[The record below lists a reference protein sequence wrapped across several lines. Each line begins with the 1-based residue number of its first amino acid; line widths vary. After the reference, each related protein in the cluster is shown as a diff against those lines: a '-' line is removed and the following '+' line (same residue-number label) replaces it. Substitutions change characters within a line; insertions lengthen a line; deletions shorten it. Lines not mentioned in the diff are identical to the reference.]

1 MKLRQ
6 TWKLEHSETI
16 DFIFCCRVGF
26 MRHGHLLAEDSPD
39 LLLKTHSAFSLEQVF
54 LNLCQVEL
62 EFFKCSCS
70 YINTGRRLQSYFGD
84 NQSSRRRT
92 EESQVLRKKSSTTT
106 LKFSELCI
114 SAPRKRERTLII
126 NLQHP
131 RFPTLAHF
139 SSRTGSPWNEARL
152 YLLPEV

>member
-1 MKLRQ
+1 MKTRTLRQ
-6 TWKLEHSETI
+6 LILYFVLELVSCDMVIYWQKTLQTSCSKPTLLFLLSKFSSTFVRSSLI
-16 DFIFCCRVGF
+16 SSFVFIAV
-26 MRHGHLLAEDSPD
+26 
-39 LLLKTHSAFSLEQVF
+39 
-54 LNLCQVEL
+54 
-62 EFFKCSCS
+62 S

-139 SSRTGSPWNEARL
+139 SSRTGYP
-152 YLLPEV
+152 